1 MKIALIGTGAYGVAM
16 ANMLAKKNKNI
27 IMWTESDKLYNKSND
42 YYGVGLGGMTISK
55 GTGAGMSQSVAEDQ
69 LHRYIKPTSIIDIYY
84 DDNSVQYA
92 SEIGMLYNIQESGGI
107 YYLSIAPKKDVVKQD
122 IVIQNILVRNP

>member
-1 MKIALIGTGAYGVAM
+1 
-16 ANMLAKKNKNI
+16 
-27 IMWTESDKLYNKSND
+27 
-42 YYGVGLGGMTISK
+42 
-55 GTGAGMSQSVAEDQ
+55 MSQRIADDP
-69 LHRYIKPTSIIDIYY
+69 LHHYIKPTSIIDIYY

-92 SEIGMLYNIQESGGI
+92 SEIGMLYNIQESGGV

>member
-1 MKIALIGTGAYGVAM
+1 
-16 ANMLAKKNKNI
+16 
-27 IMWTESDKLYNKSND
+27 
-42 YYGVGLGGMTISK
+42 
-55 GTGAGMSQSVAEDQ
+55 MSQSVAEDP
-69 LHRYIKPTSIIDIYY
+69 LHSYIKPTSIIDIYY
-84 DDNSVQYA
+84 DDNSVPYA